1 MDLTFTSTT
10 LSCLQLS
17 NGFVQ
22 AVIDRIV
29 ASGQLQ
35 EGCMIKVLEYKC
47 KMKEKDDVQT
57 ATFSLSILILCN
69 KCEKFTG
76 NNAPKDPKDIDI
88 PIPNIRTVT
97 FMSKT
102 VALQGN
108 PKAKKPG
115 LYCKCKK
122 VKGKKGKEKKGKKG
136 KEKKGRQELCGK
148 TK

>member
-1 MDLTFTSTT
+1 MDLTSTSTT

-22 AVIDRIV
+22 AVMDAIV

-35 EGCMIKVLEYKC
+35 EGCMMKVLEYEC

-57 ATFSLSILILCN
+57 TTFSLSILILCN
-69 KCEKFTG
+69 KCEKFNG

-88 PIPNIRTVT
+88 TIPNISTVT
-97 FMSKT
+97 FMSET
-102 VALQGN
+102 VQLQRK
-108 PKAKKPG
+108 KAKNPG

-122 VKGKKGKEKKGKKG
+122 IKGKKGKKGRG
-136 KEKKGRQELCGK
+136 NRGRQELCGK
-148 TK
+148 TR